1 MLKINFEKVLVRA
14 LLIISAPFIAAMLV
28 LHIVWLALKPS
39 TKYEELE
46 QLCQYYK
53 INN

>member
-1 MLKINFEKVLVRA
+1 MLKINFEKVLVRL

-46 QLCQYYK
+46 NLCQYYK

>member
-14 LLIISAPFIAAMLV
+14 LLIISAPFIATMLV

>member
-1 MLKINFEKVLVRA
+1 MLKINYQKIAVRA
-14 LLIISAPFIAAMLV
+14 LLIISAPLVAAMLV

-46 QLCQYYK
+46 QLCSYYK

>member
-1 MLKINFEKVLVRA
+1 MFKINFNKVAVRA
-14 LLIISAPFIAAMLV
+14 LLIISAPLVAAMLV